1 MKVAADFSTETL
13 QARREWQDIFEV
25 MKTKGLQ
32 TRLLY
37 PTRLSIKIEGGLRS
51 FPNSRRSKEYT
62 ATKSACKIC

>member
-37 PTRLSIKIEGGLRS
+37 PTRLSLKMEGQVRS
-51 FPNSRRSKEYT
+51 FPDRRRLKEYT
-62 ATKSACKIC
+62 ST